1 MPETSAPSVYRET
14 YAPGAEIFRAG
25 ERGHYAYVIERGQV
39 EIAVL
44 SQGEHTPI
52 AQLGEGELFGE
63 MALVDDQARSA
74 TAIARAATECVV
86 FSRAHLHELMEKSDP
101 LLNLVLRVVLDRFR
115 ATHRQLTDQPATD
128 ARDPDAGSPPT
139 DDARAPDSGVRP
151 EQARA
156 LGSLRLHEELT
167 AALQEDQ
174 FVLYYQPIVD
184 LTRGVTAGFEALLRW
199 HHPERG
205 FVSPAEFIPFA
216 EERGLIVPIGEW
228 VLREA
233 CRASTRM
240 RTRFAE
246 AFGADAPAPFMS
258 LNMSTAQLQ
267 APDIYPTVRR
277 ALTDS
282 GAVPEAIKL
291 EITEGLLMADPELAR
306 LVLDALKAM
315 GCRIAIDDFGTG
327 YSSLSYLHSFPLDT
341 LKIDKSFTLSML
353 DSSGSM
359 EIVRAIAGL
368 SQALDME
375 IVAEGVETLEHART
389 LRDMGCAYGQ
399 GFYYAKPL
407 PEDHALDFVTR
418 RLTV

>member
-1 MPETSAPSVYRET
+1 MPNTSALSVYRET
-14 YAPGAEIFRAG
+14 YAAGREIFRAG
-25 ERGHYAYVIERGQV
+25 EQGHYAYVIEHGEV
-39 EIAVL
+39 EIAVM
-44 SQGEHTPI
+44 SQGQHTPL
-52 AQLGEGELFGE
+52 ATLGAGELFGE

-74 TAIARAATECVV
+74 TAIARAETECVV
-86 FSRAHLHELMEKSDP
+86 FSREHLRDLMWKSDP
-101 LLNLVLRVVLDRFR
+101 LLNLVLRVVLNRFR
-115 ATHRQLTDQPATD
+115 AAQRQLMRPSAADPPDSGEALSTD
-128 ARDPDAGSPPT
+128 AADTA
-139 DDARAPDSGVRP
+139 GVRP

-167 AALQEDQ
+167 VALQDEQ
-174 FVLYYQPIVD
+174 FVLYYQPVVD
-184 LTRGVTAGFEALLRW
+184 LNRGVTAGFEALLRW
-199 HHPERG
+199 HHPKRG

-240 RTRFAE
+240 RARFAE

-267 APDIYPTVRR
+267 ASDIHSTVGQ

-282 GAVPEAIKL
+282 GAPAAAIKL
-291 EITEGLLMADPELAR
+291 EITEGLLMSDPNLAR
-306 LVLDALKAM
+306 RVLDALKAM

-353 DSSGSM
+353 ENAGSM

-368 SQALDME
+368 SHGLHMDL
-375 IVAEGVETLEHART
+375 VAEGVETLDHART

-407 PEDHALDFVTR
+407 PEDQALAFVTR

>member
-1 MPETSAPSVYRET
+1 MADTAALSVYRET
-14 YAPGAEIFRAG
+14 YAPGEEIFRVG
-25 ERGHYAYVIERGQV
+25 ERGHHAYVIERGQV
-39 EIAVL
+39 EISVL
-44 SQGEHTPI
+44 SQGRHTPI
-52 AQLGEGELFGE
+52 ATLGAGELFGE

-74 TAIARAATECVV
+74 TATARATTECVV
-86 FSRAHLHELMEKSDP
+86 FSRAHLRELMEKSDP
-101 LLNLVLRVVLDRFR
+101 LLNLVLRVVLNRFR
-115 ATHRQLTDQPATD
+115 ATQRQLTDQPQ
-128 ARDPDAGSPPT
+128 S
-139 DDARAPDSGVRP
+139 DDTEAAEQPAASTADTGPVRP

-167 AALQEDQ
+167 VALQEGQ

-184 LTRGVTAGFEALLRW
+184 LNRGVTAGFEALVRW

-205 FVSPAEFIPFA
+205 FVSPGEFIPFA

-233 CRASTRM
+233 CKASARVRA
-240 RTRFAE
+240 RFGAV
-246 AFGADAPAPFMS
+246 FGADAPAPFMS

-267 APDIYPTVRR
+267 ASDIYPTVRQ

-282 GAVPEAIKL
+282 GTSPQAIKL
-291 EITEGLLMADPELAR
+291 EITEGLLMSDPELAS

-353 DSSGSM
+353 ENSGSM

-368 SQALDME
+368 SQALDMD
-375 IVAEGVETLEHART
+375 IVAEGVETLSHART
-389 LRDMGCAYGQ
+389 LRDMGCTYGQ
-399 GFYYAKPL
+399 GFYYAKPM
-407 PEDHALDFVTR
+407 PEDQALEFVTR